1 MRPDTPAPA
10 TASPPAP
17 PQLGVAHLL
26 LVLAVVA
33 VWGTNFV
40 IIKLALAHLPPFL
53 LAALRF
59 ALAALPLVLVLPR
72 PRVPWANL
80 AFYGV
85 VIGAGQFGLLFFAM
99 TRFISPGLAS
109 LVVQAQVFFTVGLA
123 MMGSGERLRPYQ
135 AVATVIAATGIAI
148 IASRSDGHT
157 TALGV
162 LLVLGA
168 ALSWALG
175 NTASR
180 AAGRVNVL
188 AYVAWSSLFAV
199 PPLLALSLALEGWP
213 RIASGLHD
221 ADALT
226 WAAVLWQ
233 SLGNTVFG
241 YGAWAW
247 LLARY
252 PAATVSPFS
261 LLVPVF
267 GMGASSWLL
276 AEPMPPWKLGAAML
290 VLIGLA
296 LNVLWPRL
304 RRPAPGR

>member
-1 MRPDTPAPA
+1 MTNRDT
-10 TASPPAP
+10 SPHLSA
-17 PQLGVAHLL
+17 AHLL
-26 LVLAVVA
+26 LVLAVMA

-40 IIKLALAHLPPFL
+40 VIKYALAHLPPLL

-59 ALAALPLVLVLPR
+59 GLAAVPLVFVLPR

-99 TRFISPGLAS
+99 TRYISPGLAS
-109 LVVQAQVFFTVGLA
+109 LVVQAQAFFTVGLA
-123 MMGSGERLRPYQ
+123 LFGAGERVRPYQ
-135 AVATVIAATGIAI
+135 LAAMLVAAAGIAI
-148 IASRSDGHT
+148 IATHTDGQT

-162 LLVLGA
+162 VLVLGA

-175 NTASR
+175 NTAGR

-199 PPLLALSLALEGWP
+199 PPLLGLSLALEGWP
-213 RIASGLHD
+213 RIAAGLRA

-233 SLGNTVFG
+233 SLGNTIFG
-241 YGAWAW
+241 YGVWAW
-247 LLARY
+247 MLARY

-267 GMGASSWLL
+267 GMGAAAL
-276 AEPMPPWKLGAAML
+276 ALGEPMPPWKLAAAAL
-290 VLIGLA
+290 VLAGLA
-296 LNVLWPRL
+296 LNVLWPRWRM
-304 RRPAPGR
+304 RRTAA